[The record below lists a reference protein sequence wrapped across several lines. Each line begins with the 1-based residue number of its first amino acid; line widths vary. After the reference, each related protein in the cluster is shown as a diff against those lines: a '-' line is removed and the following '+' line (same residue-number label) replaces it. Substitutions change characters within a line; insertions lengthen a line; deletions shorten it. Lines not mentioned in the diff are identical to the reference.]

1 MLTHEY
7 TPIPE
12 DEYLRLEA
20 RSPVR
25 HEYVNG
31 EIFAMTGGTLR
42 HNAITLNI
50 ASALRLHVRDTPCR
64 AFLND
69 VRVRIERH
77 NAYYYPDVLVTC
89 GPGMLSLDGEASTV
103 VDPILIIEVLSV
115 TTEATDRRE
124 KLLAYRTLASLCEY
138 ALVSQDRARIE
149 IHRRRG
155 DIGWELV
162 EYAGNEPV
170 HFSSVE
176 LTLEMRDIYEGVP
189 TEG

>member
-7 TPIPE
+7 TPLSE

-25 HEYVNG
+25 HEYLNG
-31 EIFAMTGGTLR
+31 EVFAMTGGTLR
-42 HNAITLNI
+42 HNAIALNI
-50 ASALRLHVRDTPCR
+50 ASALRLHLRSTSCR

-69 VRVRIERH
+69 VRVRVKSP
-77 NAYYYPDVLVTC
+77 NAYYYPDVLVSC
-89 GPGMLSLDGEASTV
+89 GPGMQSLDAEASTI
-103 VDPILIIEVLSV
+103 VDPVLLIEVLSI

-124 KLLAYRTLASLCEY
+124 KLLAYRTLPSLSEY
-138 ALVSQDRARIE
+138 ALVSQDKARVE

-162 EYAGNEPV
+162 EYSGIEPV
-170 HFSSVE
+170 HFNCVD
-176 LTLEMRDIYEGVP
+176 LTLEMRDIYEGVSID
-189 TEG
+189 G